1 MSLGGGR
8 RTDATPF
15 NARGQWSDRG
25 ITRPVPPPGVLHGQA
40 AFERAS
46 GAANGLARR
55 VREMSEHLDHTAEAL
70 A

>member
-1 MSLGGGR
+1 
-8 RTDATPF
+8 
-15 NARGQWSDRG
+15 
-25 ITRPVPPPGVLHGQA
+25 VLRGQA

-46 GAANGLARR
+46 GAASGLARR